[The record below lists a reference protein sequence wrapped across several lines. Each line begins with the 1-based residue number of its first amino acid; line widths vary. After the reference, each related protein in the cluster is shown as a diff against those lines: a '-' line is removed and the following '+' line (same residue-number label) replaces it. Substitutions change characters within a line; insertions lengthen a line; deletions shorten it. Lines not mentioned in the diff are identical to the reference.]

1 MQCKDCLKEIDD
13 KEYYNRSIEGICKKC
28 RQKISQIKYEN
39 KKFGTNKEYIPA
51 RLKNKNTKI
60 VNKKTNKVV
69 STTKVVEEKEEKIYD
84 ERIEKIVLDDIAQTF
99 KNNNVDI
106 NIKDIPP
113 FNVFMDM
120 FCSLIDINNGYMS
133 QYKKAEDVF
142 NLMEGDYQH
151 AYEDAK
157 TPEIFLERSKM
168 FRCLLDQRRSIK
180 NGIGQ
185 YDKIID
191 MLQDIVKKNPK
202 ILEMAQTARD
212 ELNRTIEA
220 QEGHYYKAKASELIS
235 KEEFCIGK
243 RDWGKWHVTVPLMN
257 YYGNTVP
264 FNVERDVWADGEKGA
279 IDNVK
284 EYLKQKFPKCPYKD
298 VQIKVEKAEE
308 EVCL

>member
-39 KKFGTNKEYIPA
+39 KKFGTNKEYVPA

-168 FRCLLDQRRSIK
+168 FRCLLDQRRNIK

-235 KEEFCIGK
+235 KEESCIGK
-243 RDWGKWHVTVPLMN
+243 R
-257 YYGNTVP
+257 
-264 FNVERDVWADGEKGA
+264 E
-279 IDNVK
+279 
-284 EYLKQKFPKCPYKD
+284 
-298 VQIKVEKAEE
+298 
-308 EVCL
+308 

>member
-1 MQCKDCLKEIDD
+1 
-13 KEYYNRSIEGICKKC
+13 
-28 RQKISQIKYEN
+28 
-39 KKFGTNKEYIPA
+39 
-51 RLKNKNTKI
+51 
-60 VNKKTNKVV
+60 
-69 STTKVVEEKEEKIYD
+69 
-84 ERIEKIVLDDIAQTF
+84 
-99 KNNNVDI
+99 
-106 NIKDIPP
+106 
-113 FNVFMDM
+113 
-120 FCSLIDINNGYMS
+120 MS

-202 ILEMAQTARD
+202 ILEMAQAARD

-243 RDWGKWHVTVPLMN
+243 REWCKWHVTVPLMN
-257 YYGNTVP
+257 YYGNKVP
-264 FNVERDVWADGEKGA
+264 VNFERDVWADGEKGA
-279 IDNVK
+279 IDNIK